1 MDIESLLE
9 KIDLSQKALNSLK
22 RVILCRPQ
30 LDKTNKLITIK
41 IINNHFLDTDVI
53 EELILKLSDY
63 LKLPVKL
70 TFKITDQE
78 INSSEIRNYIK
89 YYNKKNDTTLNL
101 IPVIEDDKIYINL
114 DDKKTFN
121 SLKKFLNNLGIK
133 KEILIKNQETI
144 VETEKIITSD
154 INSSFKTTSGK
165 YRSKFNGNKDDY
177 LYVAMNKITASNNK
191 ICCKGKVFSVELRN
205 LKSKKGS
212 MFTIEKFIVT
222 DFYDAV
228 IVKRFVSDS
237 MNENI
242 KMPVEEGM
250 CVAIYG
256 EVKYDMY
263 EKCNVFELDFIEKM
277 NHDPFVRFD
286 DYPGLKHVELH
297 AHTNRSEYD
306 GVSETEEIVTQA
318 FNFGQK
324 AIAITDNSVVQ
335 AYPLAQQTHKKI
347 EKDNQNN
354 DFKIIYG
361 IDVKVVP
368 DKLNIVYNPT
378 DELLTD
384 KEYCVLDLETTGLS
398 TKYDHI
404 IEFGGVIVSKNTI
417 TNESLQLFVKPPIEL
432 PAFIVNKTNITNE
445 MLKGAL
451 PIEKAI
457 DKIVDFIGDRVIVAH
472 NADFDFNFINDT
484 LIKLGRKPLKNICL
498 DTLNLA
504 RETVKDRKYYRL
516 GVIANYFDVE
526 YDETIAHRADYDAE
540 VLANVLVRM
549 LPIIPD
555 FENMT
560 FKRLQDEQE
569 KDIFKKARPYSV
581 TLLAK
586 NMAGIKD
593 IYELVTLSHTDYLTY
608 YAKENAKKI
617 DADVSAE
624 PRITKSE
631 IEKRRKNILIGSCDQ
646 YSELFEIACN
656 RSLADLEQCMKFYD
670 YIELHPLENYEYL
683 IEIGSSFDMERI
695 KMVVK
700 DIIKIADK
708 LNKPIIASS
717 NPYYTHPYQKIAR
730 DIYIMGKRIGGLR
743 HPMYP
748 MNREKRKLFNSPN
761 QHLMTTKELLEKF
774 AWTNREVE
782 FVITNT
788 NMIADMI
795 NKEYPIPSKL
805 VTPTIEGCE
814 IVLKEEIYKNANN
827 IYGDILP
834 EIVSERI
841 EKELNNVINNGYAV
855 QYYIAHLLVKQSE
868 EDGYP
873 VGSRGSVGSSF
884 IATMANITEV
894 NPLVPHYVCPKCK
907 YSHFY
912 TNNEY
917 ANGFDL
923 PEKECPNCSTLLN
936 RNGHNIPF
944 ETFLGFDCD
953 KVPDIDLNFSAEYQG
968 IAMQKIKDIF
978 GSSHTY
984 RAGTIGTVAQKT
996 AYGYVKAYCEE
1007 MEIPYFSNAF
1017 SEVLSKMCEGV
1028 KRTTGQHPGGIV
1040 VIPKE
1045 KNVHDFT
1052 PIQYPANN
1060 PFSEWQTT
1068 HFAFADLHDNILK
1081 LDILAHV
1088 DPTSIRLL
1096 SMFSGVHYN
1105 DVPMSDPKTY
1115 QLFYSTDSLNISDS
1129 DNMYHELNGA
1139 AGLPEFGTRNN
1150 RRILD
1155 KTKPSTFNELVA
1167 IEGVTHGTDVW
1178 ANNAE
1183 VLIEEGVCTLN
1194 DVISC
1199 RDDIMTYLI
1208 TKGLKKIT
1216 AFEIMESVR
1225 RGRGLKDQWI
1235 KTMKEH
1241 DVPDWYI
1248 NSCLLIKYMFPKAH
1262 AVAYAM
1268 NAVRVGW
1275 YKVHKPAAYYAV
1287 YFSCRCDAYDI
1298 ETMLQGKV
1306 AIYNRL
1312 KEIEDRIAVG
1322 EKVSKREEDLVIV
1335 LEIAL
1340 EMYLRGYHFN
1350 NICIDKSEAINFII
1364 DPDDEFG
1371 IIPSFDSIDGLGAA
1385 VAYSI
1390 VEQRAIQDFISKE
1403 DLLKRTSIN
1412 NTQMAF
1418 LERMGVLDH
1427 LEEENQLSLF

>member
-1 MDIESLLE
+1 MFSGLQLE
-9 KIDLSQKALNSLK
+9 KLNLTKEALDTLK
-22 RVILCRPQ
+22 SAIFCRPQ
-30 LDKTNKLITIK
+30 LDKKNNIIK
-41 IINNHFLDTDVI
+41 IKVLNKNFIPYKIID
-53 EELILKLSDY
+53 ELTVKLSDY
-63 LKLPVKL
+63 LYLPVKL
-70 TFKITDQE
+70 TFKVENQE
-78 INSSEIRNYIK
+78 INSSDLMSYLD
-89 YYNKKNDTTLNL
+89 YYNKLNNTKLSL
-101 IPVIEDDKIYINL
+101 IPVIEDEKIFINID
-114 DDKKTFN
+114 DDKTFKA
-121 SLKKFLNNLGIK
+121 LKKFFNELGVK
-133 KEILIKNQETI
+133 KEINRMKKETVNNDEI
-144 VETEKIITSD
+144 IITS
-154 INSSFKTTSGK
+154 NNSFKPTTGRNKTSFK
-165 YRSKFNGNKDDY
+165 GNRDDY
-177 LYVAMNKITASNNK
+177 LYLKMNKITPSSNK
-191 ICCKGKVFSVELRN
+191 IRCRGKVFSTDIRTLT
-205 LKSKKGS
+205 SKKGKE
-212 MFTIEKFIVT
+212 FTIEKFIVT

-228 IVKRFVSDS
+228 LVKRFVSDR
-237 MNENI
+237 MNSNI
-242 KMPVEEGM
+242 KLPVNEGM
-250 CVAIYG
+250 YVEIYG
-256 EVKYDMY
+256 EVKFDAY
-263 EKCNVFELDFIEKM
+263 ENTNVFELDLIEELEY
-277 NHDPFVRFD
+277 NPFVRED
-286 DYPGLKHVELH
+286 NYQGLKHVELH

-306 GVSETEEIVTQA
+306 GVSETEELVTQA
-318 FNFGQK
+318 FNFGHK

-335 AYPLAQQTHKKI
+335 AYPLAQQTHLKL
-347 EKDNQNN
+347 EKNN
-354 DFKIIYG
+354 PDRDFKIIYG

-378 DELLTD
+378 DELLID

-404 IEFGGVIVSKNTI
+404 IEFGAVIVSKNTI
-417 TNESLQLFVKPPIEL
+417 TNERLQLFIKPPIEL
-432 PAFIVNKTNITNE
+432 PAFIVSKTNITNE
-445 MLKGAL
+445 MLKNAL

-457 DKIVDFIGDRVIVAH
+457 DQIIDFIGDRVIVAH
-472 NADFDFNFINDT
+472 NADFDFNFINDN
-484 LIKLGRKPLKNICL
+484 LIRLNRKPLNNICL

-504 RETVKDRKYYRL
+504 REIVKDRKYYRL
-516 GVIANYFDVE
+516 GVIANYFEVLYED
-526 YDETIAHRADYDAE
+526 DIAHRADYDAE
-540 VLANVLVRM
+540 VLANILVRM
-549 LPIIPD
+549 LPTIPD
-555 FENMT
+555 FNNMT
-560 FKRLQDEQE
+560 FERLQNQQE
-569 KDIFKKARPYSV
+569 EDIFKKARPYSA

-586 NMAGIKD
+586 NREGIKD

-624 PRITKSE
+624 PRIVKSE
-631 IEKRRKNILIGSCDQ
+631 IEKRRNNILVGSCDQ
-646 YSELFEIACN
+646 YSELFEIASN
-656 RSLADLEQCMKFYD
+656 RSLADLEKCMQFYD
-670 YIELHPLENYEYL
+670 YIEIHPLENYEYL
-683 IEIGSSFDMERI
+683 VEVGSSFDKERI
-695 KMVVK
+695 KMIVS
-700 DIIKIADK
+700 DIIMVADK
-708 LNKPIIASS
+708 LNKPIVASN

-748 MNREKRKLFNSPN
+748 KSFEKRRIFVSPE
-761 QHLMTTKELLEKF
+761 QHLMTTEELLDKF
-774 AWTNREVE
+774 AWTNRAYE
-782 FVITNT
+782 FVVKNT

-795 NKEYPIPSKL
+795 SKEYPIPRAL
-805 VTPTIEGCE
+805 ITPVINGCE
-814 IVLKEEIYKNANN
+814 KIIKEEIYKNAHH

-834 EIVSERI
+834 EIVEERI
-841 EKELNNVINNGYAV
+841 EKELYNVVNNGYSV

-868 EDGYP
+868 TDGYP

-907 YSHFY
+907 YSHFFMQ
-912 TNNEY
+912 NEY

-923 PEKECPNCSTLLN
+923 PEKNCPKCNTALN

-953 KVPDIDLNFSAEYQG
+953 KVPDIDLNFSAEYQS
-968 IAMQKIKDIF
+968 IAMQQVKDIF
-978 GSSHTY
+978 GDSHTY
-984 RAGTIGTVAQKT
+984 RAGTIGTVAKKT
-996 AYGYVKAYCEE
+996 AFGYVQAYCEE
-1007 MEIPYFSNAF
+1007 LGIEYFSKQF
-1017 SEVLSKMCEGV
+1017 TEVLSSMTEGV

-1045 KNVHDFT
+1045 KDVHDFT

-1060 PFSEWQTT
+1060 PFSDWQTT
-1068 HFAFADLHDNILK
+1068 HFAFADLHDNLLK

-1096 SMFSGVHYN
+1096 SQFSGVHYS

-1115 QLFYSTDSLNISDS
+1115 QLFYSTDSLNISDP
-1129 DNMYHELNGA
+1129 DGLYHELNGA
-1139 AGLPEFGTRNN
+1139 AGLPEFGTHNN

-1183 VLIEEGVCTLN
+1183 VLIDEGICDLN

-1208 TKGLKKIT
+1208 SKGLEKIT

-1225 RGRGLKDQWI
+1225 RGRGLKDNWI
-1235 KTMKEH
+1235 KTMKDH

-1275 YKVHKPAAYYAV
+1275 YKVHHPAAYYAV
-1287 YFSCRCDAYDI
+1287 YFSVRCDAYDI
-1298 ETMLQGKV
+1298 KTMLKGKH

-1312 KEIEDRIAVG
+1312 QGLKERVSSG
-1322 EKVSKREEDLVIV
+1322 EEISKREEDLLIV

-1350 NICIDKSEAINFII
+1350 NICLDKSQATNFII

-1371 IIPSFDSIDGLGAA
+1371 IIPAFTSVDGLGAT
-1385 VAYSI
+1385 VANSI
-1390 VEQRAIQDFISKE
+1390 VQQREIQSFISKE
-1403 DLLKRTSIN
+1403 DLVKRTSIN
-1412 NTQMAF
+1412 NTQLEF
-1418 LERMGVLDH
+1418 LESIGVLDH
-1427 LEEENQLSLF
+1427 LADENQLSLF